1 MPKRSAQGDPTVST
15 LEEELTILEIKVK
28 QLKLEYEQYF
38 SGSRPREPQL
48 LRGEIQKIIVRH
60 TNQPIKNTAQRF
72 RFNSINSRFQAFKRQ
87 WDSILRQIDAGT
99 YKRHLFK
106 ADLHDRERGIGV
118 DDKARPGAGGG
129 APSSGG
135 DLFEAYR
142 DARLAC
148 GESVKGL
155 TPKKLQD
162 VISKQEKAVRDK
174 LGCDKVNFRVVV
186 ESGKVK
192 LKASAG

>member
-1 MPKRSAQGDPTVST
+1 MAT
-15 LEEELTILEIKVK
+15 LEEDLTILENKVK

-48 LRGEIQKIIVRH
+48 LRGEVQKTIVRY
-60 TNQPIKNTAQRF
+60 TNQPIQNTAGRF

-99 YKRHLFK
+99 YKRHVFK
-106 ADLHDRERGIGV
+106 ADLHDRERGLGV
-118 DDKARPGAGGG
+118 GGPGGGGSAGGG
-129 APSSGG
+129 AASSKGE
-135 DLFEAYR
+135 LFEAYR

-155 TPKKLQD
+155 TPAKLKA
-162 VISKQEKAVRDK
+162 VIAKQEKAVKAK
-174 LGCDKVNFRVVV
+174 LGCEKVNFRVVV

-192 LKASAG
+192 LKASTG

>member
-1 MPKRSAQGDPTVST
+1 VAT
-15 LEEELTILEIKVK
+15 LEEDLTILENKVK

-48 LRGEIQKIIVRH
+48 LRGEVQKTIVRY
-60 TNQPIKNTAQRF
+60 TNQPIQNTAGRF

-99 YKRHLFK
+99 YKRHVFK
-106 ADLHDRERGIGV
+106 ADLHDRERGLGV
-118 DDKARPGAGGG
+118 GGPGGPAAGGG
-129 APSSGG
+129 GG
-135 DLFEAYR
+135 ADSKGELFDSYR

-155 TPKKLQD
+155 TPAKLQA
-162 VISKQEKAVRDK
+162 VISKQEKAVKAK

-186 ESGKVK
+186 EKGKVK